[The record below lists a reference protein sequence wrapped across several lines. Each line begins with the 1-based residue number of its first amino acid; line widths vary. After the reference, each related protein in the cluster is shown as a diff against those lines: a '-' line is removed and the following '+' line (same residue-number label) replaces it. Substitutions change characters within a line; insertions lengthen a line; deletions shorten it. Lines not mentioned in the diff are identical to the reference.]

1 MAFRGQIRI
10 VLNLRRKIFKNTFLV
25 SVKSTRSHQVHQSK
39 ILADIRLNS
48 DRGGRAEVRL
58 SCQKEQGSSE
68 GATTRKGFSVQ
79 VQTSGGGAAL
89 RTLQAWGLT
98 LYIQG
103 PWGFRVF
110 RGRTGL
116 PSSQILM
123 TMMVTTMMLIMMTM
137 MITEHSCGPC
147 GGAGDVGFVRHCHSD
162 ALVVMW

>member
-1 MAFRGQIRI
+1 MTLMMIISTMLNMLVMAMLMTVVMMMLLMMMTMI
-10 VLNLRRKIFKNTFLV
+10 
-25 SVKSTRSHQVHQSK
+25 VKSTRSHQVHQSK

-68 GATTRKGFSVQ
+68 GATTRKAGFSVQ

-116 PSSQILM
+116 PSS
-123 TMMVTTMMLIMMTM
+123 
-137 MITEHSCGPC
+137 H
-147 GGAGDVGFVRHCHSD
+147 
-162 ALVVMW
+162 W

>member
-68 GATTRKGFSVQ
+68 GATTRKAGFSVQ

-116 PSSQILM
+116 PSSQMVIIIFIFVILLLLL
-123 TMMVTTMMLIMMTM
+123 VL
-137 MITEHSCGPC
+137 P
-147 GGAGDVGFVRHCHSD
+147 V
-162 ALVVMW
+162 ALSSSWLS